1 MVESRAWDWKKNDQD
16 FWNDPSEESYYL
28 ADRWLKK
35 GYRDFLDL
43 GCGLGRH
50 SLLFARRGFAVRAL
64 DLSPDAVTGL
74 RERGAD
80 FGIECAC
87 GDMASLP
94 YADETFD
101 CLLAYH
107 VISHTDTAGI
117 REITGEI
124 ERVLKKGG
132 EFFVTLC
139 SKKSWSYRDA
149 GYPRHDDNTVIK
161 TGDGPE
167 NGIPH
172 FYADDSAVREIFSG
186 LDLINVRLVQDIMVF
201 GSELRDS
208 WHYFILGTKTR

>member
-1 MVESRAWDWKKNDQD
+1 MVESRAWDWKKNEQS

-28 ADRWLKK
+28 LDRWQNK
-35 GYRDFLDL
+35 GYREFLDL

-50 SLLFARRGFAVRAL
+50 SLLFASRGFAVSAL
-64 DLSPDAVTGL
+64 DLSPDAVADL
-74 RERGAD
+74 RAKGAAYD
-80 FGIECAC
+80 IDCSC
-87 GDMASLP
+87 GDMVSLP
-94 YADETFD
+94 YPDAAFD
-101 CLLAYH
+101 CVLAYH

-149 GYPRHDDNTVIK
+149 GYPKYDDNTVIK

-172 FYADDSAVREIFSG
+172 FYADDDTVRTVFSG
-186 LDLINVRLVQDIMVF
+186 LGLINVRLVQDVVVF
-201 GSELRDS
+201 GSNLRDS
-208 WHYFILGTKTR
+208 WHYFILGTKA